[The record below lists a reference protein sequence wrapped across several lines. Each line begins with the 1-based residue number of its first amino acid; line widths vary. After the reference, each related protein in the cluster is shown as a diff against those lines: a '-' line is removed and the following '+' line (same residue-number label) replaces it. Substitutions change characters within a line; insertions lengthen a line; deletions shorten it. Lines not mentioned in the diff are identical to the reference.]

1 MAFQP
6 NSEAAPA
13 LSGGRLA
20 RAVSRPSMGEAFDST
35 LAAARTG
42 AEWAWTNLYR
52 QFSPAVLGYFRAQC
66 VPEPED
72 LTAEVFY
79 QVVRSLGQFDG
90 DETAFRSW
98 VFVIA
103 HRKIVDDSR
112 HRKRRPVAPAEA
124 QTLEY
129 RGSSGDVEQE
139 AMRHLSQGEV
149 SALLAELTDNQR
161 DVMLLRILGGLSL
174 EETADVL
181 NIRSGAVSALQ
192 NRAVKR
198 LRKKL
203 A

>member
-1 MAFQP
+1 
-6 NSEAAPA
+6 
-13 LSGGRLA
+13 
-20 RAVSRPSMGEAFDST
+20 MGEAFDST

-52 QFSPAVLGYFRAQC
+52 QFSPAVLGYFRAQR

-79 QVVRSLGQFDG
+79 QVVRSLGQFEG
-90 DETAFRSW
+90 GEAAFRSW
-98 VFVIA
+98 LFVIA

-124 QTLEY
+124 QTLEL
-129 RGSSGDVEQE
+129 RGRSGDVEHE
-139 AMRHLSQGEV
+139 AMRHLSQVEV
-149 SALLAELTDNQR
+149 AVLLAELTDNQR

-174 EETADVL
+174 EETAAVL
-181 NIRSGAVSALQ
+181 NIRPGAVSALQ
-192 NRAVKR
+192 GRAVKR
-198 LRKKL
+198 LKKKL